1 MLLKQDPAN
10 RSLLSDNQVLTNELV
25 NVNRELTKLKAENR
39 LHGESSKKIEKEN
52 IELKKSQAAKQNA
65 LDKLRKE
72 RDELWAIVNTE
83 KYKSIQSLEQ
93 DMKRAVQTS
102 KDAEDELEKIKLQ
115 REQVEREK
123 AELEGQIK
131 EVKYENEMLR
141 ERDSARERLVQTLE
155 DKSRRQLE
163 QLDKDQSMTS

>member
-1 MLLKQDPAN
+1 MP
-10 RSLLSDNQVLTNELV
+10 SC
-25 NVNRELTKLKAENR
+25 
-39 LHGESSKKIEKEN
+39 
-52 IELKKSQAAKQNA
+52 
-65 LDKLRKE
+65 
-72 RDELWAIVNTE
+72 
-83 KYKSIQSLEQ
+83 
-93 DMKRAVQTS
+93 QTS